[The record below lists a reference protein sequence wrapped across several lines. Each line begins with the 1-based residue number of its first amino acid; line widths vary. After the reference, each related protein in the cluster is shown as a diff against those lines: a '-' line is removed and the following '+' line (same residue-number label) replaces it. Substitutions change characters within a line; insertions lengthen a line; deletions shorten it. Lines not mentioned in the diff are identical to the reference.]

1 MISYKALIVA
11 AVAASSIATPLF
23 AQEADFQMPEQCAM
37 AAPAGEMPAA
47 GEMPPAAMPA
57 GKMPAGDAP
66 AAGMPAGEMPMGEMP
81 QASTH
86 HGNNAGGMGAMMGMG
101 GMDMETMPE
110 HVQENMRR
118 MMVTMPA
125 MHDGMMN
132 ENADVAFAC
141 GMIAHHQGAIDMA
154 EVLLEHGEDDQM
166 RTLAQEIID
175 AQVGEIEQMT
185 TWLAEN
191 AN

>member
-1 MISYKALIVA
+1 MNIAQTIFAA
-11 AVAASSIATPLF
+11 AVSATAFSAPVM
-23 AQEADFQMPEQCAM
+23 AQGTEFQLPEQCAT
-37 AAPAGEMPAA
+37 AAASGMDHS
-47 GEMPPAAMPA
+47 AM
-57 GKMPAGDAP
+57 G
-66 AAGMPAGEMPMGEMP
+66 
-81 QASTH
+81 Q
-86 HGNNAGGMGAMMGMG
+86 GGMQGKQGGAMGMDMMNMMGMG
-101 GMDMETMPE
+101 GVDLQAMPN

-125 MHDGMMN
+125 MHAGMMN
-132 ENADVAFAC
+132 EDADMAFAC

-154 EVLLEHGEDDQM
+154 QVLLEHGDDEQM
-166 RTLAQEIID
+166 RALAEEIIA